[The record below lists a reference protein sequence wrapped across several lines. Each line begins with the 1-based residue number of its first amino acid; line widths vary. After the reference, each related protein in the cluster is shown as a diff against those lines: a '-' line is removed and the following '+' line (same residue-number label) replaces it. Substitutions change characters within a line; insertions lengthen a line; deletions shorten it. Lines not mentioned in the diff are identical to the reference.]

1 MKIKSLSH
9 LVALKKKSEIIKEAV
24 KEVPA
29 EKDEFGIVIKEAIP
43 AIPEE
48 KRFLIFKSVA
58 LTIPVISISLN
69 VAIPETF
76 NSSRL
81 RLSVPSKL

>member
-1 MKIKSLSH
+1 MVTYSFPLLINWKLSVTVRKPTWRLSISGKI
-9 LVALKKKSEIIKEAV
+9 AV
-24 KEVPA
+24 VKV
-29 EKDEFGIVIKEAIP
+29 

-76 NSSRL
+76 NSSRFKA
-81 RLSVPSKL
+81 SVPSKS